1 MAILVVHKLYQLNI
15 SLQCEAAIPAPPP
28 ATVTATAVAIIKKS
42 KNVTRKKNY
51 SNVDHIIKI
60 YY

>member
-15 SLQCEAAIPAPPP
+15 SLQCEAAIPAPP
-28 ATVTATAVAIIKKS
+28 AVTATAVAIIKKS

>member
-15 SLQCEAAIPAPPP
+15 SLRCEAAIPAPPAVT
-28 ATVTATAVAIIKKS
+28 ATATATAVAIIKKS
-42 KNVTRKKNY
+42 KNVTRKKKLLERR
-51 SNVDHIIKI
+51 S